1 MSGGFDVMQFAPII
15 FLFIVFYFLLIRP
28 QQKKMKEHQA
38 MISGIRRGD
47 RVVTNG
53 GIIGTVV
60 KIVDDQEVQL
70 EIDEGVR
77 VRVLRSMISN
87 LMSKSEPANAVVTEI
102 AQRKEKDAGET
113 KKKPLK
119 KKASGK

>member
-87 LMSKSEPANAVVTEI
+87 LISKSEPANAVVTEI
-102 AQRKEKDAGET
+102 PQRKEKDAGET
-113 KKKPLK
+113 KKKSIK